1 MLSLKTYHFGIAP
14 MVWAIVRR
22 FARSLFW
29 AAVPCAVLA
38 CVFLAPASAS
48 AQSATFSCTG
58 AIYQVQSGQLRIFDT
73 QTSSYTDI
81 GPKNPGYNSLAYNPR
96 DNFLY
101 ATQGKN
107 LIRVDANG
115 IVTVLFSTDFNS
127 YIGDMD
133 DDNNIYLRRNSSTM
147 TRVNVLTREITDI
160 PLSTGLASGAA
171 DWAFVDT
178 PQGRRLIAPGR
189 TQLSLIDAETGQNT
203 VRTIAD
209 FPPEG
214 SSGATWSDVNGR
226 VFTFRNSTGNV
237 YEILDYLTASPR
249 AVLVAV
255 GTPSNSNDGSSCRR
269 RPFPNF
275 PPIAFDDTYTTRFE
289 TVLSSVNMIL
299 GSADTVDNDPDGGPV
314 EVQPDLIALPENG
327 SVIFQSDGGFTYTP
341 VNGFSGVDRFTYEIA
356 DASGLTAQAVVTIT
370 VTRPRLSVEKQS
382 GLHESSKLLTPGNE
396 VIYSIVIA
404 NSGDQ
409 EVDPN
414 SIFIVDSWPADLE
427 FHYGD
432 IDAGGSSQFQSSDP
446 VAWEEEASGLEFEF
460 DRDVAFSNQ
469 TGQPTSFSQCTYQP
483 TNGYDTNVRYIC
495 IKPKGALLPTGRAQF
510 SMRGR
515 IE

>member
-1 MLSLKTYHFGIAP
+1 MLFQTTPRLGGLPLGWAFIACAAAFSLLLTA
-14 MVWAIVRR
+14 
-22 FARSLFW
+22 
-29 AAVPCAVLA
+29 
-38 CVFLAPASAS
+38 ASAK
-48 AQSATFSCTG
+48 AQSTPLTCTG

-73 QTSSYTDI
+73 KTSRYTDI
-81 GPKNPGYNSLAYNPR
+81 GPRNQSYNSLAYNPR

-101 ATQGKN
+101 ATEGRN

-115 IVTVLFSTDFNS
+115 VVTVLFETGFTS
-127 YIGDMD
+127 YIGDID
-133 DDNNIYLRRNSSTM
+133 DDNNIYLRRSASVM
-147 TRVNVLTREITDI
+147 TKVNLITREMTDI
-160 PLSTGLASGAA
+160 PLSTKLASGSA

-178 PQGRRLIAPGR
+178 PMGRRLISPGR
-189 TQLSLIDAETGQNT
+189 TQLNLIDAETGQNT
-203 VRTIAD
+203 VRTITN
-209 FPPEG
+209 FPSEG

-255 GTPSNSNDGSSCRR
+255 GTPSNSNDGSSCRW

-275 PPIAFDDTYTTRFE
+275 PPIAFGDTYTTRFE
-289 TVLSSVNMIL
+289 TVLSGVNMIL
-299 GSADTVDNDPDGGPV
+299 GNADTIDNDPDGGPV
-314 EVQPDLIALPENG
+314 EVLPDLISLPDNG
-327 SVIFQSDGGFTYTP
+327 TVVFQSDGAFSYTP
-341 VNGFSGVDRFTYEIA
+341 VDGFSGVDRFTYEIA

-370 VTRPRLSVEKQS
+370 ITRPRLSVRKQS
-382 GLHESSKLLTPGNE
+382 ALQANSKLLTPGND
-396 VIYSIVIA
+396 VIYSIVVE

-414 SIFIVDSWPADLE
+414 SILIVDSWPADLE
-427 FHYGD
+427 FHFGD
-432 IDAGGSSQFQSSDP
+432 LDAGGSSQFQGVDP
-446 VAWEEEASGLEFEF
+446 VAWEEEGSGLNFDF

-469 TGQPTSFSQCTYQP
+469 ASRPTSFDQCTYQP
-483 TNGYDTNVRYIC
+483 AHGYDPNVRHIC
-495 IKPKGALLPTGRAQF
+495 IKPQGALLPAGQAQF